1 VKSPGRHAGWIVLG
15 TGFVI
20 MLLGYAMRNT
30 FTVFYPVIVEDF
42 GWTRGGTAL
51 MFSITLLS
59 YGLVA
64 PVAGGLVDRFN
75 PKLVLGA
82 GGLVVGSGVALCS
95 IATQMW
101 HFYLL
106 HGVMVAVG
114 LSLIGMTP
122 LSTIATDWFPHRR
135 AFVFGLLGAGF
146 GVSLVSAPVFQMLI
160 SGFGWKTAYVIIG
173 VTAAGVIVPLVLL
186 FVRRNREEA
195 ARFASSRR
203 KDALRAEHAA
213 EGPDWTLRAA
223 IKTTPFKIYLLIS
236 FCNMGVAQ
244 QFAIAHSV
252 YILQD
257 MGYPP
262 LTAAGIFSGFGGGL
276 AAGTL
281 LAFVSDRLGRVPI
294 FVGGCILAAAAMVL
308 LLETADGATIPP
320 AAVSVFAMGFGLGIT
335 PATLFAAVADRYHG
349 RNYGSIQGVVILFC
363 SVGGAVGPWL
373 GGALHDWT
381 GSYHLAL
388 FVAVGF
394 LLLAALLMWL
404 VRLRRGEAVA

>member
-1 VKSPGRHAGWIVLG
+1 MKSPGRHAGWIVLG

-106 HGVMVAVG
+106 YGVMVAVG

-146 GVSLVSAPVFQMLI
+146 GASLVSAPVFQMLI
-160 SGFGWKTAYVIIG
+160 SSFGWKTAYVIIG
-173 VTAAGVIVPLVLL
+173 VTAAGVIVPLVLI

-203 KDALRAEHAA
+203 KDTLRAERAA
-213 EGPDWTLRAA
+213 EGLDWTLRAA

-244 QFAIAHSV
+244 QFAIAHGV
-252 YILQD
+252 YTLQD
-257 MGYPP
+257 MGYAP
-262 LTAAGIFSGFGGGL
+262 LTAASIFGGLGGGM

-281 LAFVSDRLGRVPI
+281 LAFLSDRLGRVLV
-294 FVGGCILAAAAMVL
+294 FAGGCLLTAGAMAFL
-308 LLETADGATIPP
+308 LVMADGSSIPL
-320 AAVSVFAMGFGLGIT
+320 ALVSVVSMGFGLGIT

-349 RNYGSIQGVVILFC
+349 RDYGSIQGTVILSC

-381 GSYHLAL
+381 GSYHAAL
-388 FVAVGF
+388 LVVIGF
-394 LLLAALLMWL
+394 LLLATVLMWI
-404 VRLRRGEAVA
+404 VRPREGESIV